1 MQNSACLTAKNIAL
15 LRAAHYSQI
24 PRLAK
29 PGHGR
34 SLPCHRTWRHQT
46 DTPLRGHVSL
56 GHEHSGM
63 PTESPRKPGDYSSP
77 AVSNFAGDHRGK
89 VFLHDVLMTTHS
101 LDAFERTGPTPA
113 VSCLAITPSTDNFRR
128 YIAIT

>member
-1 MQNSACLTAKNIAL
+1 MQNSACLTTKNIVL

-46 DTPLRGHVSL
+46 GTPLRWAHVARS
-56 GHEHSGM
+56 
-63 PTESPRKPGDYSSP
+63 RAFGD
-77 AVSNFAGDHRGK
+77 ANGITAKTRRL
-89 VFLHDVLMTTHS
+89 FLACRL
-101 LDAFERTGPTPA
+101 E
-113 VSCLAITPSTDNFRR
+113 FRR
-128 YIAIT
+128 